1 MLRKTKDHARRM
13 PALRRLKETMDNN
26 QIMNAIHETAWTLEL
41 ASCDRSS
48 CLSELEEKKG
58 AVRTQELKYNR
69 ANLIC
74 SKLETSLK
82 ELQSLLK
89 APESTGAVI
98 YNPETDALQERK

>member
-1 MLRKTKDHARRM
+1 
-13 PALRRLKETMDNN
+13 MDNN

-41 ASCDRSS
+41 ASCDRNS

-74 SKLETSLK
+74 SKLESSLK
-82 ELQSLLK
+82 GLQSLLK
-89 APESTGAVI
+89 PPSSPTPSV
-98 YNPETDALQERK
+98 YNPETDVMQDRK